1 MSRYWDDKSNDARI
15 WPIIR
20 DILMGAVAILALGMW
35 GCPQYNVWQQGL
47 AGEAELK
54 RAEQNRKIAVQEA
67 EAKRDAAKA
76 LASAEI
82 ERARGVAEANKIIGE
97 GLRGHEEYLRYL
109 WIMAL
114 EHVAA
119 APNGSTVVYVPTEAN
134 LPIMEASRLQKT
146 PEQK

>member
-1 MSRYWDDKSNDARI
+1 
-15 WPIIR
+15 
-20 DILMGAVAILALGMW
+20 
-35 GCPQYNVWQQGL
+35 
-47 AGEAELK
+47 
-54 RAEQNRKIAVQEA
+54 
-67 EAKRDAAKA
+67 
-76 LASAEI
+76 
-82 ERARGVAEANKIIGE
+82 VAEANKIIGE